1 MTELSAFDLRHS
13 LCMKWISL
21 LVCAA
26 ALTGFSTLN
35 AQTPSPSAS
44 GSASAETGEHHG
56 WGHHHHGFGFLFKK
70 LDLTDAQKA
79 QLKEYFSSNKATFK
93 TDKLNLLKAEQ
104 AVRSAEEKNPSD
116 ESTIRSLS
124 TNVESAKT
132 ELTVQH
138 AKFAAYLQSILTSAQ
153 KQTLTELQQKRD
165 AHIQAQITRLSQSG
179 S

>member
-1 MTELSAFDLRHS
+1 MQWKS
-13 LCMKWISL
+13 LIIC
-21 LVCAA
+21 VA
-26 ALTGFSTLN
+26 ALAGFATLN
-35 AQTPSPSAS
+35 AQDPTASASAS
-44 GSASAETGEHHG
+44 GSASTETGEHHG
-56 WGHHHHGFGFLFKK
+56 WHHHGFGFLLKK
-70 LDLTDAQKA
+70 LNLTDAQKT

-93 TDKLNLLKAEQ
+93 TDRLNLLKAEQ

-116 ESTIRSLS
+116 EATIRSLS
-124 TNVESAKT
+124 ANVESAKT

-165 AHIQAQITRLSQSG
+165 ARMQEHINRLSQSG